1 MASGERWKSY
11 KTKGNVEEGRRRREE
26 EGVQLRKLRREE
38 QVSIVMKY
46 LLLKIS
52 IFMYSQIAKR
62 RNIDDVDQS
71 DDSTS
76 NHEINNGSKVKIY

>member
-38 QVSIVMKY
+38 QVSTVMKY
-46 LLLKIS
+46 LLLIS
-52 IFMYSQIAKR
+52 IS
-62 RNIDDVDQS
+62 NI
-71 DDSTS
+71 
-76 NHEINNGSKVKIY
+76 NIYITDC

>member
-38 QVSIVMKY
+38 EVSAVMK
-46 LLLKIS
+46 
-52 IFMYSQIAKR
+52 FTVDVNYS
-62 RNIDDVDQS
+62 
-71 DDSTS
+71 
-76 NHEINNGSKVKIY
+76 